1 MARTHLWTALSLLA
15 VCGLGACRH
24 TDQPE
29 KKPTQTTDA
38 TKTVQPAKAAPST
51 ETKANTPTT
60 DTTKKDDKTMQQ
72 APAATPLITK
82 SHTLTKMGKELTDTK
97 KLPANLQAATFGAG
111 CFWGVES
118 TFRKMPGIVATSVGF
133 SGGKTQAPSYEQV
146 CDKGTGHAEV
156 VDVVYDPAVIS
167 YDKLLDTFFTNHNPA
182 QVNRQGPD
190 YGDQYRT
197 VIFYHDDAQKAAA
210 EKAKD
215 ALAKSGKWGS
225 PIATQIVKFEHF
237 WPAEEYHQTY
247 LEKRGLDV
255 CH

>member
-1 MARTHLWTALSLLA
+1 MARTAICTALSLLA
-15 VCGLGACRH
+15 VCGLAACRN

-29 KKPTQTTDA
+29 RKTETTKVA
-38 TKTVQPAKAAPST
+38 EPAKVVPKT
-51 ETKANTPTT
+51 ETKAITT
-60 DTTKKDDKTMQQ
+60 DASKADASKKDDKAMTT
-72 APAATPLITK
+72 ATATTLITK
-82 SHTLTKMGKELTDTK
+82 SHTLTKTGKELTDAS

-118 TFRKMPGIVATSVGF
+118 TFRKMPGVLATSVGF
-133 SGGKTQAPSYEQV
+133 SGGKTQSPSYKQV
-146 CDKGTGHAEV
+146 CYDGTGHAEV
-156 VDVVYDPAVIS
+156 VDVVYDPAVIG
-167 YDKLLDTFFTNHNPA
+167 YEKLLDTFFTNHNPT

-197 VIFYHDDAQKAAA
+197 VIFYHDDAQKGAA

-215 ALAKSGKWGS
+215 ALAKSGKWS
-225 PIATQIVKFEHF
+225 QPIATQIVKFDRF

-247 LEKRGLDV
+247 LEKKGLDV